1 VVLAGDLCVNENG
14 EGVLAQMV
22 KIYEKY
28 RCSVVA
34 VMEVPPQDVNK
45 YGIIAGKSI
54 SDDLIMVSDMI
65 EKPEPS
71 EAPSSLAIIGRYIL
85 TPNIFDL
92 IEQTAPGKNGEVQI
106 TDALLKQAQNG
117 VVIAYKFKGTR
128 FDCGSVKGYVE
139 AIKYFYER
147 EFGDGKK

>member
-1 VVLAGDLCVNENG
+1 MLADDLCVNENG

-45 YGIIAGKSI
+45 YGIVAGKSI

>member
-1 VVLAGDLCVNENG
+1 MNENG

-71 EAPSSLAIIGRYIL
+71 EAPSNLAIIGRSVRSL
-85 TPNIFDL
+85 KR
-92 IEQTAPGKNGEVQI
+92 TARSR
-106 TDALLKQAQNG
+106 AA
-117 VVIAYKFKGTR
+117 
-128 FDCGSVKGYVE
+128 
-139 AIKYFYER
+139 
-147 EFGDGKK
+147 